1 MMAKL
6 PMEEETMK
14 RVKCVLYSKARTV
27 LDFTEAETAYRNA
40 QTRTLIKQQGQASTQ
55 LQYVPANPSVILVP
69 SNNLACYWDYSISLM
84 ADGGPH
90 KN

>member
-40 QTRTLIKQQGQASTQ
+40 KTDENTHQATRAGLYTTT
-55 LQYVPANPSVILVP
+55 VRPSKSVC
-69 SNNLACYWDYSISLM
+69 NTCAF
-84 ADGGPH
+84 
-90 KN
+90 